1 MLFNNPR
8 SVVYLI
14 VLFVLIFLGAF
25 VWQQAHGAVLEFEG
39 GNTIVRGST
48 QAIGA
53 KVVWPGTV
61 TRIGDLGCG
70 FLLIGTSH
78 SADGRE
84 QPNQIVGHCQVIG
97 NYPTSRWGTF
107 SSGVGL
113 AAIQNQDYY
122 NSGRLNFYLML
133 QYKFAGALRH
143 AGLAY
148 QHISNAGTHSPNDG
162 RDVLLAT
169 WRFE

>member
-113 AAIQNQDYY
+113 ASIQNQDYY
-122 NSGRLNFYLML
+122 NLWVGRNSSKKHPLPSLSQQGSISPTFYK
-133 QYKFAGALRH
+133 Q
-143 AGLAY
+143 
-148 QHISNAGTHSPNDG
+148 
-162 RDVLLAT
+162 LLSAQIPKAQK
-169 WRFE
+169 RLSS